1 MIGQIAHLSAIG
13 VLDVDELYL
22 PDKPVVPVTGV
33 IRHVSDLYNGARRHG
48 LTQLWLTD
56 AWVRAAGL
64 PTELAVVGQFRE
76 LRHPFVS
83 DGLAELHAFPTALTP
98 WLDLR
103 KKGEAGSGVSIVF
116 PLYDE
121 HAVWGV
127 DTDGATLLAGLL
139 AYASTVGAP
148 YYRSPGRTG
157 TDLLQDLGKRGAES
171 KRAFPERLPA
181 PAGQADTVQE
191 VSWMRTLSP
200 AERAKTYLHSYD
212 KNAQWLSAAGVVELG
227 LSGIEE
233 RRDPAG
239 QLPFDKKL
247 PSYWLA
253 RIASAEERWAC
264 TPTVAWAL
272 ERGQTVAI
280 TEAHVWTQHSRA
292 METWYERLRTART
305 ALYADPTPAGRLAL
319 GALKLTYSLTISG
332 FNSVWQRD
340 RKSPLYRPDWR
351 HLIIAQ
357 ANADLSRA
365 LHKMDRDGYT
375 PVAVHK
381 DAVYLVS
388 DEPDPVA
395 ACPPSVTLGT
405 GLGHFKV
412 QDAAIPLETVL
423 PAFDG
428 TRGGIGTLLKLL
440 KPLRDAAT
448 GREVVGVGV
457 GVGA

>member
-1 MIGQIAHLSAIG
+1 MSAIVTSPTIG
-13 VLDVDELYL
+13 VLDVDGLHL
-22 PDKPVVPVTGV
+22 PDKPLVLIRGA
-33 IRHVSDLYNGARRHG
+33 IRHVGDLYNGARRHG

-56 AWVRAAGL
+56 AWVRAVGL
-64 PTELAVVGQFRE
+64 PDELAVAGQFRE
-76 LRHPFVS
+76 LRHAFVS
-83 DGLAELHAFPTALTP
+83 DGLDELHAFPTALTP

-103 KKGEAGSGVSIVF
+103 KKGEAGSGVSLVF

-121 HAVWGV
+121 HAVWGL
-127 DTDGATLLAGLL
+127 DTDGATLLGALG
-139 AYASTVGAP
+139 AYAEAVGTP

-157 TDLLQDLGKRGAES
+157 ADLLQELGKRGADS
-171 KRAFPERLPA
+171 KRAYPERLPA
-181 PAGQADTVQE
+181 PAGQADTVAE
-191 VSWMRTLSP
+191 LSWLRTLSP
-200 AERAKTYLHSYD
+200 AERAKAYLHSYD

-233 RRDPAG
+233 RRDPG
-239 QLPFDKKL
+239 GKLPFDKKL
-247 PSYWLA
+247 PGYWLA
-253 RIASAEERWAC
+253 RIAGGEERWAC
-264 TPTVAWAL
+264 TPTVAWAI
-272 ERGQTVAI
+272 EREQAVAI
-280 TEAHVWTQHSRA
+280 TQAHVWTQHSRA

-305 ALYADPTPAGRLAL
+305 ALYADPTPAGALAL
-319 GALKLTYSLTISG
+319 RALKLTYSLTISG

-357 ANADLSRA
+357 ANANLSRA

-388 DEPDPVA
+388 DEPDPVK

-412 QDAAIPLETVL
+412 QDAAIPLDRVL

-440 KPLRDAAT
+440 KPLRARSDAQGA
-448 GREVVGVGV
+448 EGVLV
-457 GVGA
+457 I

>member
-1 MIGQIAHLSAIG
+1 MSAHETRPAIG
-13 VLDVDELYL
+13 VLDADGLHL
-22 PDKPVVPVTGV
+22 LDKSLVPITGA
-33 IRHVSDLYNGARRHG
+33 IRHVGDLYVGARRHG

-64 PTELAVVGQFRE
+64 PDTLAVAGQFRE
-76 LRHPFVS
+76 VRHAFVT
-83 DGLAELHAFPTALTP
+83 DGLDALHAFPTPLTP
-98 WLDLR
+98 WLDIR

-121 HAVWGV
+121 HAVWGI
-127 DTDGATLLAGLL
+127 DTDGATLVAALR
-139 AYASTVGAP
+139 AYAGAVGVP

-157 TDLLQDLGKRGAES
+157 LDLMHELGKRGADG
-171 KRAFPERLPA
+171 KRAFPERLPV
-181 PAGQADTVQE
+181 PAGQADTVTE
-191 VSWMRTLSP
+191 LSWLRTLSP
-200 AERAKTYLHSYD
+200 TERGKAYLHSYD

-233 RRDPAG
+233 RCDPAG
-239 QLPFDKKL
+239 TVPFDKRL
-247 PSYWLA
+247 PGYWLA
-253 RIASAEERWAC
+253 KIAGAEERWCC
-264 TPTVAWAL
+264 TPTVAWAV
-272 ERGQTVAI
+272 ERGQAVAI
-280 TEAHVWTQHSRA
+280 AEAYVWTEHSRA
-292 METWYERLRTART
+292 METWYERLRGART
-305 ALYADPTPAGRLAL
+305 VLDADPTPGGRLAL
-319 GALKLTYSLTISG
+319 GALKYTYALTISG
-332 FNSVWQRD
+332 FNSAWQRD
-340 RKSPLYRPDWR
+340 RRSPLYRPDWR
-351 HLIIAQ
+351 HAILAQ
-357 ANADLSRA
+357 ANANLSRA
-365 LHKMDRDGYT
+365 LHKMDAAGYT

-440 KPLRDAAT
+440 RPLREHMITPTDQGAA
-448 GREVVGVGV
+448 
-457 GVGA
+457 

>member
-1 MIGQIAHLSAIG
+1 MTTTATAPTIG
-13 VLDVDELYL
+13 VLDVDGLHL
-22 PDKPVVPVTGV
+22 PGQPLVPIRGA
-33 IRHVSDLYNGARRHG
+33 IRHVGDLYNGARRHG

-64 PTELAVVGQFRE
+64 PDELAVAGQFRE

-83 DGLAELHAFPTALTP
+83 DGLDDLHAFPTALTP

-121 HAVWGV
+121 HAVWGL
-127 DTDGATLLAGLL
+127 DTDGATLLGALV
-139 AYASTVGAP
+139 AHARAVGTP

-157 TDLLQDLGKRGAES
+157 IDLLQELGKRGAGSQREY
-171 KRAFPERLPA
+171 PERLPA
-181 PAGQADTVQE
+181 PAGQADTVTE
-191 VSWMRTLSP
+191 LSWLRTLSP
-200 AERAKTYLHSYD
+200 VERGKAYLHSYD

-227 LSGIEE
+227 LSSIEE

-239 QLPFDKKL
+239 KLPFDKRL
-247 PSYWLA
+247 PGYWLA
-253 RIASAEERWAC
+253 RIAGGEEQWAC
-264 TPTVAWAL
+264 TPTVAWAI

-280 TEAHVWTQHSRA
+280 TQAYVWTQHSRA

-305 ALYADPTPAGRLAL
+305 ALYADTTPAGALAL
-319 GALKLTYSLTISG
+319 RALKLTYSLTISG
-332 FNSVWQRD
+332 FNSVWQRE
-340 RKSPLYRPDWR
+340 RRSPLYRPDWR

-357 ANADLSRA
+357 ANANLSRA

-412 QDAAIPLETVL
+412 QDAAIPLDLVL

-428 TRGGIGTLLKLL
+428 TRGGIGTLLKLV
-440 KPLRDAAT
+440 KPLRERTAALT
-448 GREVVGVGV
+448 DQ
-457 GVGA
+457 GAA

>member
-1 MIGQIAHLSAIG
+1 MATPVFPLAIG
-13 VLDVDELYL
+13 VLDVDGLHL
-22 PDKPVVPVTGV
+22 PDTPLVPIRGA
-33 IRHVSDLYNGARRHG
+33 IRHVGDLYNGARRHR

-64 PTELAVVGQFRE
+64 PDALTGTGQFRE

-83 DGLAELHAFPTALTP
+83 DGLDALHAFPTALTP

-121 HAVWGV
+121 HAVWGL
-127 DTDGATLLAGLL
+127 DTDGATLLTGLL
-139 AYASTVGAP
+139 TYAGALGTP

-157 TDLLQDLGKRGAES
+157 IDLLQELGKRGADA
-171 KRAFPERLPA
+171 KRAYPERLPA
-181 PAGQADTVQE
+181 PAGQADTVTE
-191 VSWMRTLSP
+191 LSWMRTLSP
-200 AERAKTYLHSYD
+200 TERGKAYLHSYD

-233 RRDPAG
+233 RRDLG
-239 QLPFDKKL
+239 GKLPFDKRL
-247 PSYWLA
+247 PGYWLA
-253 RIASAEERWAC
+253 RIAGGEERWAC
-264 TPTVAWAL
+264 TPTVAWAV
-272 ERGQTVAI
+272 ERGQAVAI
-280 TEAHVWTQHSRA
+280 SEAYVWTEHSRA
-292 METWYERLRTART
+292 METWYARLRGART
-305 ALYADPTPAGRLAL
+305 ALQGDATPAGHLAL
-319 GALKLTYSLTISG
+319 GALKYTYSLTISG
-332 FNSVWQRD
+332 FNSAWQRD

-357 ANADLSRA
+357 ANANLSRA

-412 QDAAIPLETVL
+412 QDAAVPLGEVL
-423 PAFDG
+423 SAFDG

-440 KPLRDAAT
+440 KPLRTPTAERMPA
-448 GREVVGVGV
+448 GVL
-457 GVGA
+457 